1 MIPSQSKLHS
11 RWEIFNVTQQLKFT
25 IALFHTDSTSR
36 STFSYYNRKIEPL
49 DPSLPSWYF
58 RKFIVCRTC
67 RSHLTIIRFLSIS
80 GMKFYQSL
88 RGVQK
93 SHLDGHSVKL
103 FPTRIISSFPYY
115 SSRKSD
121 TWHTDRY
128 KSRVLT
134 QQPEWRTF
142 PISVGRYDCTDEYA
156 DISRERTCYFPS
168 LVSTGRPNGL

>member
-1 MIPSQSKLHS
+1 MISSQSKLHS

-36 STFSYYNRKIEPL
+36 STFSYYNRKIEPF

-58 RKFIVCRTC
+58 RKFMFVDPISQLSAT
-67 RSHLTIIRFLSIS
+67 FLSIS